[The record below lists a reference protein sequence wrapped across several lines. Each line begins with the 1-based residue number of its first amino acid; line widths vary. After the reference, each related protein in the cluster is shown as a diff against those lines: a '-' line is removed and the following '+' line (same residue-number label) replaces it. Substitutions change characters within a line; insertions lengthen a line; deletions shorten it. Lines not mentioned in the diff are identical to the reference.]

1 MYYGKTLT
9 VVMPAYNEQ
18 SNIAT
23 AVKTFL
29 DIPEVDEVLVVNNN
43 SSDNTREEA
52 LKAGARVVDE
62 FSQGY
67 GFACR
72 RGLIE
77 ADGDLIAIVEPDGT
91 FRPSDLY
98 KFFPYITDFDVVFGS
113 RTNRACIWDGAN
125 MDWALRIGNVLVA
138 KLLEYL
144 HNGPCL
150 TDVGCTY
157 KMFNRQAIEAVK
169 DYFSVGKSHFSP
181 ELMMLCI
188 RRKLRVVEIPLHY
201 QSRVGQSK
209 ITGDIKKAIKLG
221 FVMIGLI
228 CKYRFKRIPPLAGRI
243 PGNPAMVRAG
253 SGQIIR

>member
-1 MYYGKTLT
+1 MYYGKMVS

-18 SNIAT
+18 SNIAA
-23 AVKTFL
+23 AVGTFRE
-29 DIPEVDEVLVVNNN
+29 IPEVDEVLVINNN
-43 SSDNTREEA
+43 SSDNTKEEA
-52 LKAGARVVDE
+52 LRAGARVIDE
-62 FSQGY
+62 FRQGY
-67 GFACR
+67 GFACQR
-72 RGLIE
+72 ALIE

-91 FRPSDLY
+91 FRASDLY
-98 KFFPYITDFDVVFGS
+98 KFFPYITEFDVVFGS

-157 KMFNRQAIEAVK
+157 KILNRHAVEAVK
-169 DYFSVGKSHFSP
+169 DYFTVGRSHFSP

-209 ITGDIKKAIKLG
+209 ITGDIKKAITLG

-228 CKYRFKRIPPLAGRI
+228 FSYRFKSIPPVTGRI
-243 PGNPAMVRAG
+243 VGKPATVLPRT
-253 SGQIIR
+253 GQTIP